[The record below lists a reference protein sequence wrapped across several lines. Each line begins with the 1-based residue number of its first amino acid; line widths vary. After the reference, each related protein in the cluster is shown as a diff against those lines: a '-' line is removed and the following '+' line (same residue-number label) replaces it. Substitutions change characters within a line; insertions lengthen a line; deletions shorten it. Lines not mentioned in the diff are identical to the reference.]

1 MALDKAKKASI
12 IKEYGQDKNDTGSVE
27 VQVAI
32 LTSEINELTEHMKVH
47 THDYHSKLGL
57 LKKVGK
63 RKSLLNY
70 LKNNDVKRYKELI
83 KKLNLRK

>member
-12 IKEYGQDKNDTGSVE
+12 IKDFGKDKNDTGSVE

-32 LTSEINELTEHMKVH
+32 LTSEINELPEHMKVH

>member
-12 IKEYGQDKNDTGSVE
+12 IKDFGKDKNDTGSVE

-32 LTSEINELTEHMKVH
+32 LTNEINELTEHMKVH

>member
-12 IKEYGQDKNDTGSVE
+12 VKEYGKDKNDTGSVE

>member
-1 MALDKAKKASI
+1 MALDKAKKESI
-12 IKEYGQDKNDTGSVE
+12 IKEFGKDKNDTGSVE

-47 THDYHSKLGL
+47 IHDYHSKLGL

-83 KKLNLRK
+83 KKLNIRK

>member
-12 IKEYGQDKNDTGSVE
+12 IKDFGKDKNDTGSVE

-32 LTSEINELTEHMKVH
+32 LTSEINDLTEHMKVH

>member
-12 IKEYGQDKNDTGSVE
+12 IKDFGKDKNDTGSVE

>member
-12 IKEYGQDKNDTGSVE
+12 IKEYGKDKNDTGSVE

-70 LKNNDVKRYKELI
+70 LKNVPS
-83 KKLNLRK
+83 

>member
-12 IKEYGQDKNDTGSVE
+12 IKDFGKDKNDTGSVE

-70 LKNNDVKRYKELI
+70 LKNNDAKRYKELI

>member
-12 IKEYGQDKNDTGSVE
+12 IKEYGKDKNDTGSVE

-32 LTSEINELTEHMKVH
+32 LTNEINELTEHMKVH

>member
-12 IKEYGQDKNDTGSVE
+12 IKDFGKDKNDTGSVE

-32 LTSEINELTEHMKVH
+32 LTNEINELTEHMKVH

-70 LKNNDVKRYKELI
+70 LKNEDVKRYKELI

>member
-12 IKEYGQDKNDTGSVE
+12 IKDFGKDKNDTGSVE

-32 LTSEINELTEHMKVH
+32 LTGEINDLTEHMKVH

>member
-12 IKEYGQDKNDTGSVE
+12 IKEYGKDKNDTGSVE